1 MDLRSTLMTLGRSA
15 LAQARTTGAT
25 LLRSVRPGDR
35 VQAPPHAPD
44 IMAPWPNTDRYPT
57 IIGSQLTFGYISACQ
72 RQAQFGY
79 RLQWVDLLRELIR
92 RDPSAY
98 GNLTARILATSGGRV
113 QVLSAAA
120 QFSADEL
127 GDAERERVRRIRQAA
142 GLAPELP
149 TLTDDE
155 RILADQIACHVQRQ
169 IDALP
174 QRPQILAQQLWAI
187 YYGVSADELLW
198 DRTPSEW
205 RLRELYYLAP
215 RRIAYPDQNSFHPHV
230 WDQGLVVTSG
240 PEWRDYLSG
249 GLFGLDI
256 ADYPNKFLVHVG
268 HVLGGYP
275 TEDGLG
281 FILAWWIAAKMMGAR
296 SYMQFV
302 ERYAKPGVIAKYN
315 TKNAD
320 KVPRNAPEED
330 MAIGQQVVQAMGYG
344 GAPGAVIPDSL
355 ELELFGPAAMK
366 GSSGTADPRTFVD
379 WCDDQIAKAIR
390 TTSALQGLQKNGA
403 RSALETL
410 EKGANR
416 VAFYDAMGLSATWT
430 RDVGAAIA
438 RLNYPTL
445 ERLMPTVVIH
455 VDDEPGPEVMLD
467 RIERAVAVGM
477 PIDADKAAQATG
489 MSNLLAVKGDPN
501 ARVLY
506 VAKGIEALPPQKPSD
521 AGEDESENEGGGEEQ
536 TEAPT
541 SGAAGITQDEEE
553 NDES

>member
-1 MDLRSTLMTLGRSA
+1 MNLRSTLMTLGRSVI
-15 LAQARTTGAT
+15 AQARATGST
-25 LLRSVRPGDR
+25 LLRAARPGDR
-35 VQAPPHAPD
+35 VPAPNHAPD
-44 IMAPWPNTDRYPT
+44 VMAPWPNADRYPI

-113 QVLSAAA
+113 QVVSAAA
-120 QFSADEL
+120 RFPETEL
-127 GDAERERVRRIRQAA
+127 GEAERERVRRIRQAA
-142 GLAPELP
+142 GLSAELP
-149 TLTDDE
+149 GMTDDE
-155 RILADQIACHVQRQ
+155 RILADQIAAHVQRQ

-174 QRPQILAQQLWAI
+174 QRPQTLAQQLWAI

-198 DRTPSEW
+198 DRTPAEW
-205 RLRELYYLAP
+205 RLRELHYLAP
-215 RRIAYPDQNSFHPHV
+215 RRIAYPDQNNYHPHI

-249 GLFGLDI
+249 GLFGLDVV
-256 ADYPNKFLVHVG
+256 DYPNKFLVHVG

-302 ERYAKPGVIAKYN
+302 EKYSKPGTVAQYN
-315 TKNAD
+315 TKND
-320 KVPRNAPEED
+320 TGKPRNATEED
-330 MAIGQQVVQAMGYG
+330 IALAQQVVQAMGYG
-344 GAPGAVIPDSL
+344 GAPGAVIPDSID
-355 ELELFGPAAMK
+355 LELFGPAAMK

-379 WCDDQIAKAIR
+379 WVDDQIARAIR
-390 TTSALQGLQKNGA
+390 TTSALQSLQKNGA

-410 EKGANR
+410 AKGANR

-430 RDVGAAIA
+430 RDVGGAIV

-477 PIDADKAAQATG
+477 PLDADKAAQAVGLAG
-489 MSNLLAVKGDPN
+489 MLAAKGDAD

-521 AGEDESENEGGGEEQ
+521 ANDEEQ
-536 TEAPT
+536 PEAPED
-541 SGAAGITQDEEE
+541 GATGTTNEEE
-553 NDES
+553 TES